1 MEVLQCYHERHFFF
15 VTKSSNLFYSVKLG
29 SVEVPCGGLELLK
42 WGKTALGKK
51 LEESSLMRSSSMH
64 HKVWRLCEG
73 F

>member
-1 MEVLQCYHERHFFF
+1 MKDIFF

-51 LEESSLMRSSSMH
+51 LEEVISHEKQQHASQSMASM
-64 HKVWRLCEG
+64 
-73 F
+73 